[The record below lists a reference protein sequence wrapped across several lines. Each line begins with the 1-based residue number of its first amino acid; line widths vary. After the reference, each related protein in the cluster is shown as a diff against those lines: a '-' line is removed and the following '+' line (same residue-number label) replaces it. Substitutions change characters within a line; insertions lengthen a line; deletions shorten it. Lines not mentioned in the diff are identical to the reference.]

1 MKLTQGIRD
10 KIIEAYCTKK
20 YHAVINT
27 LNMEFENAVTE
38 AVKKLFSKFD
48 FEKAKEFEKYI
59 DFYEDV
65 YINSFY
71 GERKKL
77 EDLYSSLFFK
87 NANSLH
93 CIHIQTKYPAKNRLY
108 FDDINKE
115 TKALVKSSLENITN
129 VLEKFSEEKETIKAV
144 LLSCI
149 TDKQL
154 SETLPEI
161 MPYFPKNTN
170 TATQLVSLETLNK
183 AKALLSK
190 QK

>member
-1 MKLTQGIRD
+1 LKTFIHR
-10 KIIEAYCTKK
+10 
-20 YHAVINT
+20 
-27 LNMEFENAVTE
+27 F
-38 AVKKLFSKFD
+38 
-48 FEKAKEFEKYI
+48 
-59 DFYEDV
+59 
-65 YINSFY
+65 
-71 GERKKL
+71 
-77 EDLYSSLFFK
+77 FFK
-87 NANSLH
+87 NAKSLH

-129 VLEKFSEEKETIKAV
+129 VLEKFIEEKETIKAV

-183 AKALLSK
+183 AKALLSE